1 MTGMWGLG
9 MRLRAIAVL
18 LVVGFSV
25 AAMDAAEVCTSQSQM
40 KPEQRDGLAAAALRL
55 AGAVAKADD
64 GALRSDSIGDLQAN
78 FTPVTNLV
86 GATAPQLRGA
96 APVVEQIYVL
106 DASSLTKGADGA
118 NPDAQFYCTLN
129 KSVAEADFTI
139 PQLPP
144 GVYGFAMVR
153 FEGAVPYRVSMLL
166 RQEAGAWKLAGLYPK
181 ALSADGHEGLW
192 FWTQA
197 RSLEAAKEPWT
208 AWLYLQEAKALL
220 TPAGFVSSTH
230 LVKLGDEVTAA
241 TPPALAGGLSAETPL
256 VLKGAD
262 GAEFR
267 VTALSVDALGPDR
280 LDVSEHI
287 KADALGD
294 GTTARKR
301 NADAAAALLAA
312 HPELRKAFHGV
323 LVSTDVPNN
332 APFATEL
339 AMGEIH

>member
-1 MTGMWGLG
+1 MMLAGLV
-9 MRLRAIAVL
+9 AP
-18 LVVGFSV
+18 VGYG
-25 AAMDAAEVCTSQSQM
+25 AEVCTSQSAM
-40 KPEQRDGLAAAALRL
+40 KPGQRDGLTAAATRL
-55 AGAVAKADD
+55 AMEVEKADD
-64 GALRSDSIGDLQAN
+64 ATLRSDSIGDLQAN

-86 GATAPQLRGA
+86 AATAPHLRGA
-96 APVVEQIYVL
+96 AARVEQVYVL
-106 DASSLTKGADGA
+106 DASTLTKAADGA

-129 KSVAEADFTI
+129 KSAAEADFTI

-153 FEGAVPYRVSMLL
+153 FEGAAPWRVSMLL
-166 RQEAGAWKLAGLYPK
+166 RQEAGVWKLAGLYPK
-181 ALSADGHEGLW
+181 ALTADGHEGLW

-197 RSLEAAKEPWT
+197 RSLAAAKESWT
-208 AWLYLQEAKALL
+208 AWLYLQEARLLL

-241 TPPALAGGLSAETPL
+241 TPPALSAGLSAETPL

-267 VTALSVDALGPDR
+267 VTALSVDALGADR

-294 GTTARKR
+294 GTAARKR

-323 LVSTDVPNN
+323 LVSTDVPNQ

-339 AMGEIH
+339 SMAEIH

>member
-1 MTGMWGLG
+1 MRYRFLAFAVGL
-9 MRLRAIAVL
+9 L
-18 LVVGFSV
+18 LLGGGEMF
-25 AAMDAAEVCTSQSQM
+25 AAESCTPQAEM
-40 KPEQRDGLAAAALRL
+40 LPAQRDVLAGVAGRLALAVQKADDAALRE
-55 AGAVAKADD
+55 G
-64 GALRSDSIGDLQAN
+64 SIGDLQAN
-78 FTPVTNLV
+78 FTPVSTLV
-86 GATAPQLRGA
+86 AGTAPQLRGA
-96 APVVEQIYVL
+96 TFAVEQLYLL
-106 DASSLTKGADGA
+106 DASTLTKGADGA
-118 NPDAQFYCTLN
+118 NPDAQFYCALN

-144 GVYGFAMVR
+144 GLYAFAMVR
-153 FEGAVPYRVSMLL
+153 FEATQPYRVSMLL

-192 FWTQA
+192 FWQAA

-208 AWLYLQEAKALL
+208 AWLYLQEAKSLL

-230 LVKLGDEVTAA
+230 LIKLGDELTAA
-241 TPPALAGGLSAETPL
+241 TPPALSAGLSVETPL
-256 VLKGAD
+256 VLKGID

-267 VTALSVDALGPDR
+267 VTALAVETLGPDR

-294 GTTARKR
+294 GAAARKR

-323 LVSTDVPNN
+323 LVSTDVPNQ

-339 AMGEIH
+339 AMSEIR